1 MSFGGEKRPSGSSR
15 FIAPLVIIALNLLLF
30 VGASTPPV
38 QALQGVVGSVAR
50 FTSEP
55 FGAIGRASAT
65 FAAGFGD
72 VRALRSKL
80 SAALVERDQY
90 AAEATRIADLER
102 EIADLRAALDVQAT
116 SSFTTVA
123 GQVVARDFAIDRRVV
138 VIDRGSND
146 GIAVGDVVIGA
157 GGALAGRVIDVL
169 PTSSRVRLV
178 SDPAF
183 RVTAEIAASGAIGL
197 LSGSGSNPLAF
208 EDVDALREV
217 TIGAAVTT
225 SGIELT
231 PELRSAFPRGLSIG
245 TIAAVS
251 GQASA
256 VLQSADVTPTLPID
270 SIRTLLVITNFRG
283 GLPIPSAAP

>member
-15 FIAPLVIIALNLLLF
+15 FITPLVIITLNLLLF

-55 FGAIGRASAT
+55 FGALGRASAT
-65 FAAGFGD
+65 FTAGFGD

-197 LSGSGSNPLAF
+197 LSGRGSNPLMF

-251 GQASA
+251 AQASS

>member
-1 MSFGGEKRPSGSSR
+1 MSFGDEKRSSGGNR
-15 FIAPLVIIALNLLLF
+15 LFAPLLIIALNLLLF

-38 QALQGVVGSVAR
+38 QALQGAVGSVAR

-72 VRALRSKL
+72 VRALRSRL

-116 SSFTTVA
+116 SSFTTVV

-197 LSGSGSNPLAF
+197 LSGRGSNPLAF
-208 EDVDALREV
+208 EDIDALREV

-251 GQASA
+251 AQASS

>member
-1 MSFGGEKRPSGSSR
+1 MAYGGEPRPTGRNR
-15 FIAPLVIIALNLLLF
+15 FVAPVVVVGLNLLLF
-30 VGASTPPV
+30 VGASTPPI
-38 QALQGVVGSVAR
+38 QAIQGIVGNVAR

-55 FGAIGRASAT
+55 FGAVGRASAA
-65 FAAGFGD
+65 FVAGFGD
-72 VRALRSKL
+72 VRELRSML

-90 AAEATRIADLER
+90 AAEANRIADLER
-102 EIADLRAALDVQAT
+102 EVADLRAALDVQAT

-123 GQVVARDFAIDRRVV
+123 GQVVARDFAVDRRVV

-146 GIAVGDVVIGA
+146 GLAVGDVVIGG
-157 GGALAGRVIDVL
+157 GGALAGRVVEVL
-169 PTSSRVRLV
+169 PATSRVRLV

-183 RVTAEIAASGAIGL
+183 RVTAEIAETGAIGL
-197 LSGSGSNPLAF
+197 LSGRGSNPLAF
-208 EDVDALREV
+208 EDIDALREV
-217 TIGAAVTT
+217 RIGAAVTT

-251 GQASA
+251 AQASS
-256 VLQSADVTPTLPID
+256 VLQRADVAPTLSID